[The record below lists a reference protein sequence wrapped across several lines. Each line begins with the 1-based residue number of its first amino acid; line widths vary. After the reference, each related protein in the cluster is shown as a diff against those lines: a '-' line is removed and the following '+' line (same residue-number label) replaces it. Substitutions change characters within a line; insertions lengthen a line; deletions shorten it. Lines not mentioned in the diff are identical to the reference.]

1 MKNRKFLLAAI
12 VILSIGLTSFV
23 SIQDSKVESTYNLAT
38 YCDGWEA
45 GYIQGWCYEVPNC
58 IKPIVPV
65 CPIAKVGQD
74 RYIDGYNRGFLKGK
88 SNRRQP

>member
-1 MKNRKFLLAAI
+1 MKNIKLLLAAI
-12 VILSIGLTSFV
+12 VILSIGLTSFG
-23 SIQDSKVESTYNLAT
+23 SIQDLKVESTYNLAT

-45 GYIQGWCYEVPNC
+45 GYVQGWCYEVPNC